1 MPINFNG
8 LASGLNTDQLITDL
22 VRFSQKRIDALKSRE
37 RVETSRQTALKGIET
52 RVQTLQTQ
60 MAKLGRPQGSVF
72 DRKTVSSSE
81 AGLVAAAAG
90 STATAGTT
98 SLRVLGLAQ
107 KHQIASQGFDDPTAE
122 ITQGTFEIQS
132 GGKSATIT
140 IDSSN
145 NTMRGLAQAI
155 GNANIGITASVISDG
170 SDARTQPYR
179 LLLSAKDSGSAN
191 AITITNNLAASSGGA
206 MKPNFGSTQIGT
218 AIAGS
223 IFQGTSSL
231 TSNSGAGAFTGTSND
246 TFNFT
251 VVAGG
256 TVGTDN
262 GIQVS
267 YSNQSGSLTGTIT
280 VDQADVGV
288 DKSVASGVQVQ
299 FGAGTLVAGD
309 TFSVDGFVPTVQAA
323 TNAQVQLG
331 TGSGAIV
338 VQSASN
344 VVNDLVP
351 GVTLNL
357 LSADPAK
364 EIKITV
370 ADDIA
375 AAKQDVTDF
384 VADYNDFIDF
394 IDKQTRFNAATGT
407 AAILNGNRSVTELK
421 TQIER
426 SVLAVSGNL
435 PSSINRI
442 GAVGITSDGKGKL
455 EINEAKLNDVL
466 NGRVAGVGFPELKK
480 LFALAGTSSSTGI
493 QFATGTKLTKESG
506 STPYQI
512 DITQAAERATISA
525 TNTLSANTVI
535 DGSNNSLVVRIDEA
549 TSSTIT
555 LASGTYSQVDLA
567 RQVESQ
573 INATMV
579 LQGKQVSVSLSSQRL
594 SLTSS
599 RYGAKSEAT
608 VVSGSALASLGFDGT
623 ETDRGVDV
631 AGSFLVNN
639 VAEAATGSGQVLTGA
654 VSNTNTSGL
663 AAVVTLTQS
672 QVQVGVDATLS
683 ITRGM
688 ASRLDS
694 ILQDML
700 DPVSGN
706 IQKIDDRFQA
716 SITDATQRT
725 SKETLAMDEQRTAL
739 LRQFASLET
748 TMSNLRAQGDLLT
761 RTFGAGSNSN

>member
-22 VRFSQKRIDALKSRE
+22 VRFSQRRIDTLKSRE
-37 RVETSRQTALKGIET
+37 QVETSRQTSLKGIET
-52 RVQTLQTQ
+52 RIQTLQTQ

-81 AGLVAAAAG
+81 AGLVTAAAG

-132 GGKSATIT
+132 GGKTATIT
-140 IDSSN
+140 IDSTN
-145 NTMRGLAQAI
+145 NTVRGLAQAI

-179 LLLSAKDSGSAN
+179 LLLSAKDSGSEN

-206 MKPNFGSTQIGT
+206 MKPNFGSTQLGT

-223 IFQGTSSL
+223 TFQGTSSL
-231 TSNSGAGAFTGTSND
+231 TSNSGAGTFTGTSND

-288 DKSVASGVQVQ
+288 DKSVASGVQLQ

-309 TFSVDGFVPTVQAA
+309 TFSVDGFVSTVQAA

-394 IDKQTRFNAATGT
+394 IDKQTRFNVATGT
-407 AAILNGNRSVTELK
+407 AAILNGNRSVTDLK

-525 TNTLSANTVI
+525 TNTLSTSTVI

-573 INATMV
+573 INAIMV
-579 LQGKQVSVSLSSQRL
+579 SQGKQVSVSLSSQRL

-599 RYGAKSEAT
+599 RYGSKSEAT

-663 AAVVTLTQS
+663 ATVVTLTQS
-672 QVQVGVDATLS
+672 QLQVGVDATLS

-694 ILQDML
+694 IMQDML

-725 SKETLAMDEQRTAL
+725 SKETFAMDEQRTAL
-739 LRQFASLET
+739 VRQFASLET

>member
-22 VRFSQKRIDALKSRE
+22 VRFSQRRIDTLKSRE
-37 RVETSRQTALKGIET
+37 QVETSRQTSLKGIET
-52 RVQTLQTQ
+52 RIQTLQTQ

-81 AGLVAAAAG
+81 AGLVTAAAG

-132 GGKSATIT
+132 GGKTATIT
-140 IDSSN
+140 IDSTN
-145 NTMRGLAQAI
+145 NTVRGLAQAI

-179 LLLSAKDSGSAN
+179 LLLSAKDSGSEN

-206 MKPNFGSTQIGT
+206 MKPNFGSTQLGT

-223 IFQGTSSL
+223 TFQGTSSL
-231 TSNSGAGAFTGTSND
+231 TSNSGAGTFTGTSND

-394 IDKQTRFNAATGT
+394 IDKQTRFNVATGT
-407 AAILNGNRSVTELK
+407 AAILNGNRSVTDLK

-466 NGRVAGVGFPELKK
+466 NGRIAGVGFPELKK

-525 TNTLSANTVI
+525 TNTLSASTVI

-573 INATMV
+573 INAIMV
-579 LQGKQVSVSLSSQRL
+579 SQGKQVSVSLSSQRL

-599 RYGAKSEAT
+599 RYGSKSEAT

-663 AAVVTLTQS
+663 ATVVTLTQS
-672 QVQVGVDATLS
+672 QLQVGVDATLS

-725 SKETLAMDEQRTAL
+725 SKETFAMDEQRTAL
-739 LRQFASLET
+739 VRQFASLET

>member
-22 VRFSQKRIDALKSRE
+22 VRFSQKRIDTLKSRE
-37 RVETSRQTALKGIET
+37 QVETSRQTSLKGIET
-52 RVQTLQTQ
+52 RIQTLQTQ

-81 AGLVAAAAG
+81 AGLVTAAAG

-132 GGKSATIT
+132 GGKTATIT
-140 IDSSN
+140 IDSTN
-145 NTMRGLAQAI
+145 NTVRGLAQAI

-223 IFQGTSSL
+223 TFHGTSSL

-394 IDKQTRFNAATGT
+394 IDKQTRFNVATGT
-407 AAILNGNRSVTELK
+407 AAILNGNRSVTDLK

-525 TNTLSANTVI
+525 TNTLSASTVI

-579 LQGKQVSVSLSSQRL
+579 SQGKQVSVSLSSQRL

-599 RYGAKSEAT
+599 RYGSKSEAT

-663 AAVVTLTQS
+663 ATVVTLTQS
-672 QVQVGVDATLS
+672 QLQVGVDATLS

-694 ILQDML
+694 IMHKTCSIPSLAAFRRSTTVFK
-700 DPVSGN
+700 PVSPTPH
-706 IQKIDDRFQA
+706 DRPPKKLSPWTSNA
-716 SITDATQRT
+716 QR
-725 SKETLAMDEQRTAL
+725 SC
-739 LRQFASLET
+739 ASLHP
-748 TMSNLRAQGDLLT
+748 SKRP
-761 RTFGAGSNSN
+761 

>member
-22 VRFSQKRIDALKSRE
+22 VRFSQRRIDTLKSRE
-37 RVETSRQTALKGIET
+37 QVETSRQTSLKGIET
-52 RVQTLQTQ
+52 RIQTLQTQ

-81 AGLVAAAAG
+81 AGLVTAAAG

-132 GGKSATIT
+132 GGKTATIT
-140 IDSSN
+140 IDSTN
-145 NTMRGLAQAI
+145 NTVRGLAQAI

-179 LLLSAKDSGSAN
+179 LLLSAKDSGSEN

-206 MKPNFGSTQIGT
+206 MKPNFGSTQLGT

-223 IFQGTSSL
+223 TFQGTSSL
-231 TSNSGAGAFTGTSND
+231 TSNSGAGTFTGTSND

-288 DKSVASGVQVQ
+288 DKSVASGVQLQ

-309 TFSVDGFVPTVQAA
+309 TFSVDGFVSTVQAA

-394 IDKQTRFNAATGT
+394 IDKQTRFNVATGT
-407 AAILNGNRSVTELK
+407 AAILNGNRSVTDLK

-599 RYGAKSEAT
+599 RYGSKSEAT

-663 AAVVTLTQS
+663 ATVVTLTQS
-672 QVQVGVDATLS
+672 QLQVGVDATLS

-725 SKETLAMDEQRTAL
+725 SKETFAMDEQRTAL
-739 LRQFASLET
+739 VRQFASLET

>member
-22 VRFSQKRIDALKSRE
+22 VRFSQRRIDTLKSRE
-37 RVETSRQTALKGIET
+37 QVETSRQTSLKGIET
-52 RVQTLQTQ
+52 RIQTLQTQ

-81 AGLVAAAAG
+81 AGLVTAAAG

-132 GGKSATIT
+132 GGKTATIT
-140 IDSSN
+140 IDSTN
-145 NTMRGLAQAI
+145 NTVRGLAQAI

-179 LLLSAKDSGSAN
+179 LLLSAKDSGSEN

-206 MKPNFGSTQIGT
+206 MKPNFGSTQLGT

-223 IFQGTSSL
+223 TFQGTSSL
-231 TSNSGAGAFTGTSND
+231 TSNSGAGTFTGTSND

-288 DKSVASGVQVQ
+288 DKSVASGVQLQ

-309 TFSVDGFVPTVQAA
+309 TFSVDGFVSTVQAA

-394 IDKQTRFNAATGT
+394 IDKQTRFNVATGT
-407 AAILNGNRSVTELK
+407 AAILNGNRSVTDLK

-525 TNTLSANTVI
+525 TNTLSTSTVI

-573 INATMV
+573 INAIMV
-579 LQGKQVSVSLSSQRL
+579 SQGKQVSVSLSSQRL

-599 RYGAKSEAT
+599 RYGSKSEAT

-663 AAVVTLTQS
+663 ATVVTLTQS
-672 QVQVGVDATLS
+672 QLQVGVDATLS

-739 LRQFASLET
+739 VRQFASLET

>member
-1 MPINFNG
+1 M
-8 LASGLNTDQLITDL
+8 
-22 VRFSQKRIDALKSRE
+22 
-37 RVETSRQTALKGIET
+37 
-52 RVQTLQTQ
+52 
-60 MAKLGRPQGSVF
+60 
-72 DRKTVSSSE
+72 
-81 AGLVAAAAG
+81 
-90 STATAGTT
+90 
-98 SLRVLGLAQ
+98 
-107 KHQIASQGFDDPTAE
+107 
-122 ITQGTFEIQS
+122 
-132 GGKSATIT
+132 
-140 IDSSN
+140 
-145 NTMRGLAQAI
+145 
-155 GNANIGITASVISDG
+155 
-170 SDARTQPYR
+170 
-179 LLLSAKDSGSAN
+179 
-191 AITITNNLAASSGGA
+191 
-206 MKPNFGSTQIGT
+206 
-218 AIAGS
+218 
-223 IFQGTSSL
+223 
-231 TSNSGAGAFTGTSND
+231 
-246 TFNFT
+246 
-251 VVAGG
+251 
-256 TVGTDN
+256 
-262 GIQVS
+262 
-267 YSNQSGSLTGTIT
+267 
-280 VDQADVGV
+280 GV

-599 RYGAKSEAT
+599 SYGSKSEAT